1 MEHIEEKNR
10 NNLFLMDNSANPAP
24 LGLCA
29 FGLTT
34 ILLSLHNAGFTPLG
48 SPILAMALFYGG
60 LAQVI
65 VGLMEWKKNN
75 SFGMLT
81 FGSFGFFWISF
92 ATLLILPALGLAK
105 APGPID
111 LAAFL
116 GVWTL
121 LIFGL
126 FICTLKMH
134 HLLAFTLFMVL
145 LLAILLVAA
154 QLTGSTLILNLGGFA
169 GLVAGLLALY
179 MGLGQVINEIYGSRV
194 LPV

>member
-34 ILLSLHNAGFTPLG
+34 ILLSLHNAGFTALG
-48 SPILAMALFYGG
+48 SPIVAMAIFYGG

-92 ATLLILPALGLAK
+92 ATLMILPALGLAK
-105 APGPID
+105 APGPVD

-116 GVWTL
+116 AVWGL
-121 LIFGL
+121 LILGL

-134 HLLAFTLFMVL
+134 KLLAFTVFMVL
-145 LLAILLVAA
+145 LLVILLVAA
-154 QLTGSTLILNLGGFA
+154 QLTGSALILNLGGFV